1 MIEKIRTIVTQDA
14 EVDDQ
19 NSLRH
24 LLLYANDI
32 EIQGI
37 IQTSSKFHWRG
48 VAGVKTPVFDNP
60 DDPFAVKG
68 EYDKPY
74 RWTGTDW
81 MYRVIDDYANVYA
94 NLKKQD
100 DNFPEP
106 DYLRSITKIGN
117 IGYAGEME
125 TSTEGSELIKERI
138 LDDDP
143 RTLYIQVWGGTNT
156 IARALLDI
164 ENEFSGKDNW
174 KELKSAI
181 EKKVVLTACGEQD
194 NTYQKY
200 IAEKWPNI
208 KFVCCTQMM
217 SYAYG
222 WSIMPESE
230 SKQTLSADFMQ
241 KYILNGNGPLLDG
254 YSTWADGKEYEGE
267 TIDSQF
273 GINKELL
280 KDWWGAHYGLGNHV
294 QYDFL
299 SEGDSPTYLLLFP
312 NGLRDLEHLEMGSI
326 AGRYVL
332 DETKRNSKGEN
343 LNYWISVND
352 NYIDIN
358 GATHNVESMWK
369 YVAPIQY
376 DFAARAKWCVSD
388 AYESKYHS
396 PEIVIE
402 GGSELVA
409 SAGENIEVLLN
420 VQDDENLDV
429 DITANVYTDI
439 SACGA
444 DNIEIIKQD
453 DKYELSFKTPVDA
466 KNGDVIHLIIQA
478 KTKTELPLS
487 AFARLTVKIK

>member
-48 VAGVKTPVFDNP
+48 VDGAKTPTFDNP
-60 DDPFAVKG
+60 NDPFAVKG

-81 MYRVIDDYANVYA
+81 MYRVIEDYANVYA

-106 DYLRSITKIGN
+106 DYLRSIIKIGN
-117 IGYAGEME
+117 VGYAGEME
-125 TSTEGSELIKERI
+125 TSTEGSDLIKKRI

-164 ENEFSGKDNW
+164 ENEFSGADNW
-174 KELKSAI
+174 QELKTTI

-200 IAEKWPNI
+200 IAEQWPNI
-208 KFVCCTQMM
+208 KFVSCTQMM

-222 WSIMPESE
+222 WSTMPEGE
-230 SKQTLSADFMQ
+230 SKQTLGADFMQ
-241 KYILNGNGPLLDG
+241 KFILNGNGPLIDD
-254 YSTWADGKEYEGE
+254 YCTWADGKEYEGE
-267 TIDSQF
+267 TIESQF
-273 GINKELL
+273 GSNRNLL
-280 KDWWGAHYGLGNHV
+280 DDWWGAHYGLGNHV
-294 QYDFL
+294 PYDFL

-312 NGLRDLEHLEMGSI
+312 NGLRNLEHLEMGNI
-326 AGRYVL
+326 AGRYIL
-332 DETKRNSKGEN
+332 DETRHNSKGEN
-343 LNYWISVND
+343 LNYWTAVND
-352 NYIDIN
+352 NYVDKY
-358 GATHNVESMWK
+358 GDAHNVESMWK

-388 AYESKYHS
+388 TYESKYHS
-396 PEIVIE
+396 PKIAIE
-402 GGSELVA
+402 GDGEIVA
-409 SAGENIEVLLN
+409 SAGENIRVLLD
-420 VQDDENLDV
+420 VQAGKNLDV
-429 DITANVYTDI
+429 NLATTVYTDI
-439 SACGA
+439 STFTV
-444 DNIEIIKQD
+444 DNTEIKKQD
-453 DKYELSFKTPVDA
+453 DKYVLSFKAPVYA
-466 KNGDVIHLIIQA
+466 KNGDVMHLIIEA

-487 AFARLTVKIK
+487 AFARLIVKIK